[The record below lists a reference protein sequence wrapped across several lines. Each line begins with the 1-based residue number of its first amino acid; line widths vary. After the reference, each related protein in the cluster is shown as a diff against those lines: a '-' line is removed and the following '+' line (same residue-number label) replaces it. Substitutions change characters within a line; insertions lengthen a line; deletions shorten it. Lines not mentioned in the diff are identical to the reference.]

1 MTSDPDER
9 TKVAAFGEPVA
20 GNGLLHRRAFLR
32 GGVAF
37 AGAAGAAG
45 ALAAAGEAGAAANIA
60 QGTPASMRVPGAPFT
75 GYGKPSRHEHEVARE
90 FALRDRREGT
100 GSSRT
105 PHHLLAGTITPNGL
119 HFERHHAGVPDLGPG
134 TWQLLIHGMVARP
147 LVFKLDDLHRY
158 PMETHVRFVECTG
171 NSGGLTADEP
181 AETTAG
187 GIHGLLSCSEWT
199 GIRLA
204 VLLEEAGVD
213 PAAGWILAEGAD
225 AAGMSRSVPLEKCW
239 DDAILALYQNGEA
252 IRPEQ
257 GYPARLLL
265 PGYEG
270 NMNVK
275 WLHRIKVTAGPSYTR
290 DETSKYTDL
299 LPSGR
304 ALMFTFDVGAKSF
317 ITQPSMG
324 YPLPGHGLYEIT
336 GLAWSG
342 HGRVAK
348 VEVSADAG
356 ETWAE
361 AALGEPVLPK
371 ALTRFR
377 IPWRWDGQVSALTSR
392 VTDES
397 GNTQPTRDEW
407 LSLYG
412 EQQFYHYNGYQVW
425 GVDRD
430 GSVWNIYV

>member
-1 MTSDPDER
+1 MALETRATRPQAQE
-9 TKVAAFGEPVA
+9 EPVA
-20 GNGLLHRRAFLR
+20 GNGLLHRRAFLQ
-32 GGVAF
+32 GGAAF
-37 AGAAGAAG
+37 AGAAG
-45 ALAAAGEAGAAANIA
+45 ALAAAHDAKAAANIG

-75 GYGKPSRHEHEVARE
+75 RYGSPSPHERLVERQ
-90 FALRDRREGT
+90 FTLRDGREGT
-100 GSSRT
+100 GASRT

-119 HFERHHAGVPDLGPG
+119 HFERHHAGVPEVNP
-134 TWQLLIHGMVARP
+134 TAWELLIHGLVQRP
-147 LVFKLDDLHRY
+147 LVFGLDELHRY
-158 PMETHVRFVECTG
+158 PMESHIRFVECTG
-171 NSGGLTADEP
+171 NSGGLSADEP

-199 GIRLA
+199 GVRLA

-213 PAAGWILAEGAD
+213 PSAQWILAEGAD
-225 AAGMSRSVPLEKCW
+225 AAAMSRSVPLEKGW
-239 DDAILALYQNGEA
+239 DDAIVALYQNGER

-257 GYPARLLL
+257 GYPMRLLL

-275 WLHRIKVTAGPSYTR
+275 WLHRLKLTAGPTYTK

-304 ALMFTFDVGAKSF
+304 ARIFTVHVGAKSF

-324 YPLPGHGLYEIT
+324 YPLPGPATYEIT

-356 ETWAE
+356 ATWAD
-361 AALGEPVLPK
+361 AALIEPVLPK

-377 IPWRWDGQVSALTSR
+377 IPWKWEGQVAALTSR
-392 VTDES
+392 ATDEA
-397 GNTQPTRDEW
+397 GNTQPSRNEW
-407 LSLYG
+407 LAGYG
-412 EQQFYHYNGYQVW
+412 KRQFYHYNGYQVW
-425 GVDRD
+425 GVDTD